1 MGKLKELKESMLFY
15 SIIKDYKKEF
25 LKAKY
30 SQSID
35 AGVLI
40 SYESLMHATGMQ
52 ESRKGYLTIDKANQ
66 LIIEDKDDRK
76 LCLIINLYRDTGNNT
91 SNRSGIYDNRLSSD
105 YDILVKYNYKK
116 KNKYNSDFITTF
128 SGNLLF
134 KNNIS
139 IDSFTNL
146 NVTEEQAEL
155 IKTIIELICDR
166 AITTLSTLRYS
177 NL

>member
-30 SQSID
+30 SRSI
-35 AGVLI
+35 AASVLI

-66 LIIEDKDDRK
+66 LIIEDRDDRK
-76 LCLIINLYRDTGNNT
+76 LCLIINLYRDKGNN
-91 SNRSGIYDNRLSSD
+91 NNSGIYDGKLTSD

-116 KNKYNSDFITTF
+116 RNKYNSDFITTF

-166 AITTLSTLRYS
+166 AIATLSTLRYS

>member
-66 LIIEDKDDRK
+66 LIIEDRDDRK
-76 LCLIINLYRDTGNNT
+76 LCLIINLYRDNGTT
-91 SNRSGIYDNRLSSD
+91 SNRGIYNNRLSSD

-116 KNKYNSDFITTF
+116 RNKYNSDFITTF

-166 AITTLSTLRYS
+166 AIATLSTLRYS

>member
-30 SQSID
+30 ARSID
-35 AGVLI
+35 AGTLI

-66 LIIEDKDDRK
+66 LIIEDRDDRK
-76 LCLIINLYRDTGNNT
+76 LCLIINLYRDKGNTN
-91 SNRSGIYDNRLSSD
+91 SGIYDCKLTSD

-116 KNKYNSDFITTF
+116 RNKYNSDFITTF

-146 NVTEEQAEL
+146 NVTEKQAEL

-166 AITTLSTLRYS
+166 AIATLSTLRYS

>member
-15 SIIKDYKKEF
+15 SMIKDYKKEF

-30 SQSID
+30 SRSID
-35 AGVLI
+35 AGTLI
-40 SYESLMHATGMQ
+40 SYESLMRTMGMQ
-52 ESRKGYLTIDKANQ
+52 EPRKGYLILDKTDQ
-66 LIIEDKDDRK
+66 LIIEDRDDRK
-76 LCLIINLYRDTGNNT
+76 LCLIINLYRDKSTN
-91 SNRSGIYDNRLSSD
+91 SGMYRNKLSKD

-116 KNKYNSDFITTF
+116 ENKYSSGLITTF
-128 SGNLLF
+128 AGNLLF

-166 AITTLSTLRYS
+166 AIATLSTLRYS